1 MPPRAGS
8 RPSLRVRAKNASFV
22 RADIQIGA
30 DPDLSLQYGR
40 QLRRALPTFALLQ
53 YRFCKEF
60 AHPAIVADAMSKSHP
75 WRTEFVFVFVFVF
88 GMVKGRRIQ
97 LHTSNPLKNNAF
109 CG

>member
-1 MPPRAGS
+1 
-8 RPSLRVRAKNASFV
+8 
-22 RADIQIGA
+22 
-30 DPDLSLQYGR
+30 
-40 QLRRALPTFALLQ
+40 LPTFALLQ
-53 YRFCKEF
+53 CRFCKEF

-88 GMVKGRRIQ
+88 GMVRGRRIQ